1 MGSLPSW
8 ASQKGFDL
16 LAPVDGTAIPDDQ
29 QPHRDVGGQVP
40 QEAGR
45 IPAAEGPVLHP
56 GVQPAM
62 GGDTADHR
70 QVVPAEGHP
79 EHWGLT
85 PGGIGLEHQGQQ
97 VAAGLIYKDDG
108 PAFVSGLFS
117 GRASAP
123 LSSAGW
129 PPLAGPPQGLL
140 AAPGVL
146 LEDAP
151 HLGGV
156 VLDPEV
162 ASDNLGHPGLGPA
175 VAAKTQGL
183 GSLGQEFQQ
192 LEPLLVGQLGPA
204 AGRLAVAQS
213 LGTIG
218 LGPTEPLSDAPLVTP
233 RASAMRC

>member
-1 MGSLPSW
+1 MVRPSSR
-8 ASQKGFDL
+8 AFF
-16 LAPVDGTAIPDDQ
+16 
-29 QPHRDVGGQVP
+29 
-40 QEAGR
+40 
-45 IPAAEGPVLHP
+45 
-56 GVQPAM
+56 
-62 GGDTADHR
+62 
-70 QVVPAEGHP
+70 
-79 EHWGLT
+79 
-85 PGGIGLEHQGQQ
+85 QG
-97 VAAGLIYKDDG
+97 G
-108 PAFVSGLFS
+108 PALLFPVPD
-117 GRASAP
+117 GC
-123 LSSAGW
+123 LV
-129 PPLAGPPQGLL
+129 PLAGALQGLL

-151 HLGGV
+151 YLGGV

-218 LGPTEPLSDAPLVTP
+218 LGPTEPLADSPFGHPQGFGDALLGPAFLE
-233 RASAMRC
+233 